1 MLYANLHF
9 TFESESEVA
18 QSCLTLWDPMDTR
31 LLRPWDFLGKSTG
44 VGCHFLLQG
53 TSLPRD
59 RTQVSHIVNRCFTIW
74 ATREANLHFAFE
86 ANSNSTLSRPL
97 GFPDGSMVKSACQYR
112 RCRFDPWVGKIL
124 WSRKWQPTLV
134 FLPGK
139 SHWQRSLVG
148 YSQWGSQS
156 IRHNWMT
163 KQQQQTSFNISKMS
177 YIPKEIPSQ
186 K

>member
-97 GFPDGSMVKSACQYR
+97 GFPDGSMVKHPLANAEDLGSILGLGRSPEGGHHNPLQYFR
-112 RCRFDPWVGKIL
+112 WRMPWIEE
-124 WSRKWQPTLV
+124 
-134 FLPGK
+134 PGG
-139 SHWQRSLVG
+139 L
-148 YSQWGSQS
+148 
-156 IRHNWMT
+156 
-163 KQQQQTSFNISKMS
+163 
-177 YIPKEIPSQ
+177 
-186 K
+186 